1 MSSGMRSVTIKR
13 GGATGVGIQ
22 FEKANPGPFKIKSL
36 TEGGSAALSGKIK
49 AGDLLHGV
57 NDNSVYELDPMQT
70 TQLIL
75 GPPGSEIILWIAPAA
90 DSSKP
95 QRVVLNRAGTNT
107 QAGIGISFEKPGK
120 GPYTIKTLAPGGPA
134 QASGQ
139 IKEGELLHGVGDK
152 PVYELN
158 PAETTALIVGAAGSE
173 VTLWISDADYKPP
186 AAGVPADAPSAAA
199 TDVVFTRNAYGG
211 LGINFAKADAKA
223 TMYTVAQMAPCGPAA
238 RSGNLKLGDGIVT
251 VDGAEISSL
260 LPAEVTKKI
269 VGQPY
274 TQVTLGVST
283 APDGKVAP
291 TFDGTDVSI
300 KRGENGV
307 CGIGFGRV
315 PADSLS
321 GPYVVQQLVPSG
333 AAAASG
339 LAIGDEIHCVGY
351 VGVSDKT
358 VEQVRALLIGHG
370 TPGSIVVVGV
380 KKTNEAAGVG
390 EVQKMPPSTTRELPM
405 ASTTTSR
412 DLPVAV
418 TTKSEDEE
426 KAKAAEEKRKAFLA
440 AEEEKAKKAELE
452 AKAKAAEAKP
462 KPSKP
467 TPKPKPAPAKAKPQ
481 PESTPVTKLAPAL
494 DNNASVEVSAA
505 EVNSLMQGSAMFSP
519 APGPAYSPAQTPY
532 QPVFMEQYVSSIAKQ
547 AEDTYEIPGLM
558 AYQPAPTMMMPS
570 PGSGGANEMVSQP
583 MVSQP
588 TTAGGS
594 FQIINQPMMSPG
606 MTPGLV
612 TGMQSVVAQPMSVQS
627 QPMSVYTMPMYAGYA
642 TQPFAPG
649 AVYGG
654 YTTTTTSEVGG
665 MPSNMALYT
674 TQDGDTSNG
683 FQKGN
688 SISVPN
694 VPTGDVSAEGAPG
707 VEMY

>member
-1 MSSGMRSVTIKR
+1 M
-13 GGATGVGIQ
+13 
-22 FEKANPGPFKIKSL
+22 
-36 TEGGSAALSGKIK
+36 
-49 AGDLLHGV
+49 
-57 NDNSVYELDPMQT
+57 YELDPMQT

-95 QRVVLNRAGTNT
+95 QRVVLNRALHDAPA

-158 PAETTALIVGAAGSE
+158 PAETTALIIGAAGSE
-173 VTLWISDADYKPP
+173 VTLWISDADYKPPADAP

-260 LPAEVTKKI
+260 LPGEVTNKI

-300 KRGENGV
+300 KRGENGS

-351 VGVSDKT
+351 VGVSDKN

-380 KKTNEAAGVG
+380 KKANEAAGVG

-452 AKAKAAEAKP
+452 AKAKAAEEKP

-481 PESTPVTKLAPAL
+481 PQPEAPDL

-532 QPVFMEQYVSSIAKQ
+532 QPVFMQQYVSSIAKQ

-627 QPMSVYTMPMYAGYA
+627 QPMSAYTMPMYAGYA

-654 YTTTTTSEVGG
+654 YTTTTTSEVR
-665 MPSNMALYT
+665 
-674 TQDGDTSNG
+674 
-683 FQKGN
+683 
-688 SISVPN
+688 SVSP
-694 VPTGDVSAEGAPG
+694 VVSLRHHLTLN
-707 VEMY
+707 

>member
-1 MSSGMRSVTIKR
+1 MRSVTIKR
-13 GGATGVGIQ
+13 GGAQGVGIQ
-22 FEKANPGPFKIKSL
+22 FEKANPGPFRIKSL
-36 TEGGSAALSGKIK
+36 TQGGSAALSGKIK
-49 AGDLLHGV
+49 AEDLLHGV

-75 GPPGSEIILWIAPAA
+75 GPPGSEVTLMIAPAEGSLKA
-90 DSSKP
+90 EP
-95 QRVVLNRAGTNT
+95 VVLNRASPSGAPA

-120 GPYTIKTLAPGGPA
+120 GPYTIKALTPGGPA
-134 QASGQ
+134 QASGL

-152 PVYELN
+152 PVYELT
-158 PAETTALIVGAAGSE
+158 PAETTALIVGAAGSD
-173 VTLWISDADYKPP
+173 VKLWISGADYKPP
-186 AAGVPADAPSAAA
+186 AVEVPAVAPSAAA

-238 RSGNLKLGDGIVT
+238 RSGNLKLGDGLVT

-260 LPAEVTKKI
+260 PPTEVTKKI

-274 TQVTLGVST
+274 TQVTLGVIP

-300 KRGENGV
+300 KRGENGS

-339 LAIGDEIHCVGY
+339 LAVGDEIHCVGY
-351 VGVSDKT
+351 VGVADKN
-358 VEQVRALLIGHG
+358 VDQVRALLIGHG
-370 TPGSIVVVGV
+370 TPGSVVVVGV
-380 KKTNEAAGVG
+380 KKAIDAAGVG

-418 TTKSEDEE
+418 TTKSQDEE

-452 AKAKAAEAKP
+452 AKAKAAEEAKP
-462 KPSKP
+462 KPPKP

-481 PESTPVTKLAPAL
+481 PESTPVTKPEPVL

-505 EVNSLMQGSAMFSP
+505 EVNSMMQGSAMFSP
-519 APGPAYSPAQTPY
+519 APGPAYSPTQTPY

-583 MVSQP
+583 MP
-588 TTAGGS
+588 TAGGS
-594 FQIINQPMMSPG
+594 FQIMNQPMMSPG

-612 TGMQSVVAQPMSVQS
+612 TGMQSVVAQPMSLQS
-627 QPMSVYTMPMYAGYA
+627 QPMSAYTMPMYAGYA

-665 MPSNMALYT
+665 MPSNMALYA

-694 VPTGDVSAEGAPG
+694 VPTGVVSAEGAPG

>member
-1 MSSGMRSVTIKR
+1 M
-13 GGATGVGIQ
+13 
-22 FEKANPGPFKIKSL
+22 
-36 TEGGSAALSGKIK
+36 
-49 AGDLLHGV
+49 
-57 NDNSVYELDPMQT
+57 YELDPMQT

-90 DSSKP
+90 ESSKP
-95 QRVVLNRAGTNT
+95 QRVVLNRASPSGAPA

-158 PAETTALIVGAAGSE
+158 PAETTALIIGAAGSE
-173 VTLWISDADYKPP
+173 VTLWISDADYKPPADAP

-260 LPAEVTKKI
+260 LPGEVTNKI

-300 KRGENGV
+300 KRGENGS

-351 VGVSDKT
+351 VGVSDKN

-380 KKTNEAAGVG
+380 KKANEAAGVG

-412 DLPVAV
+412 DLPMPV

-440 AEEEKAKKAELE
+440 AEE
-452 AKAKAAEAKP
+452 KP
-462 KPSKP
+462 Q
-467 TPKPKPAPAKAKPQ
+467 PQ
-481 PESTPVTKLAPAL
+481 PESTPVTQPAPDL

-532 QPVFMEQYVSSIAKQ
+532 QPVIMQQYVSSIAKQ

-570 PGSGGANEMVSQP
+570 PGSGQP

-627 QPMSVYTMPMYAGYA
+627 QPMSAYTMPMYAGYA

-654 YTTTTTSEVGG
+654 YTTTTTSEVR
-665 MPSNMALYT
+665 
-674 TQDGDTSNG
+674 
-683 FQKGN
+683 
-688 SISVPN
+688 SVSP
-694 VPTGDVSAEGAPG
+694 VVSLRHHLTLN
-707 VEMY
+707 

>member
-1 MSSGMRSVTIKR
+1 M
-13 GGATGVGIQ
+13 
-22 FEKANPGPFKIKSL
+22 
-36 TEGGSAALSGKIK
+36 
-49 AGDLLHGV
+49 
-57 NDNSVYELDPMQT
+57 YELDPMQT

-95 QRVVLNRAGTNT
+95 QRVVLNRASPSGAPA

-158 PAETTALIVGAAGSE
+158 PAETTALIIGAAGSE
-173 VTLWISDADYKPP
+173 VTLWISDADYKPPADAP

-260 LPAEVTKKI
+260 PPGEVTQKI

-300 KRGENGV
+300 KRGENGS

-351 VGVSDKT
+351 VGVSDKN

-380 KKTNEAAGVG
+380 KKANEAAGVG

-440 AEEEKAKKAELE
+440 AEE
-452 AKAKAAEAKP
+452 KP
-462 KPSKP
+462 Q
-467 TPKPKPAPAKAKPQ
+467 PQ
-481 PESTPVTKLAPAL
+481 PESTPVTQPAPDL

-532 QPVFMEQYVSSIAKQ
+532 QPVIMQQYVSSIAKQ

-570 PGSGGANEMVSQP
+570 PGSGQP

-627 QPMSVYTMPMYAGYA
+627 QPMSAYTMPMYAGYA

-654 YTTTTTSEVGG
+654 YTTTTTSEVR
-665 MPSNMALYT
+665 
-674 TQDGDTSNG
+674 
-683 FQKGN
+683 
-688 SISVPN
+688 SVSP
-694 VPTGDVSAEGAPG
+694 VVSLRHHLTLT
-707 VEMY
+707 